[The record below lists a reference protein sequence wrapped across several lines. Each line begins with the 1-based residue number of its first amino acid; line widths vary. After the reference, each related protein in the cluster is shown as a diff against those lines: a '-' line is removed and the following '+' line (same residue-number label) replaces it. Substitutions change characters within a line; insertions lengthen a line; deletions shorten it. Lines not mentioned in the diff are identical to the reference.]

1 MDAKARQDFLYAF
14 LPFLYGIYP
23 YTTVSAKQRQAMADA
38 GLDFV
43 YMSVYDLA
51 YNSIRTLLGSEK

>member
-1 MDAKARQDFLYAF
+1 M
-14 LPFLYGIYP
+14 
-23 YTTVSAKQRQAMADA
+23 SEA
-38 GLDFV
+38 GLNFV